1 MSDLGQNI
9 ESKFLNKEEVMSI
22 VEQLDGCPHCPVEL
36 KQGAKARIKC
46 TGQIVELKRV
56 SNHGV
61 SMVKFRT
68 GGEYLM
74 SNRFLEPVFIFH

>member
-1 MSDLGQNI
+1 
-9 ESKFLNKEEVMSI
+9 MSI
-22 VEQLDGCPHCPVEL
+22 VEQLDNHPHYPLAL
-36 KQGAKARIKC
+36 KPGGKARIKR

-56 SNHGV
+56 SDHGI

-74 SNRFLEPVFIFH
+74 SNKFLEPVFLFH